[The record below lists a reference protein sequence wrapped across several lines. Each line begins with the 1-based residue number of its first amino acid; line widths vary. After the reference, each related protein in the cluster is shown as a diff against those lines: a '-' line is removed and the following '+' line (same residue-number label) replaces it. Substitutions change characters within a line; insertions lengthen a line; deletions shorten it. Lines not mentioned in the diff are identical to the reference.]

1 MAVTEESNLAKKV
14 LEKETEK
21 TKVSNPNEIKFS
33 DEELTSLRELQEGYQ
48 EKSAQFGQLKIQK
61 LLVQQQLD
69 ALESTE
75 VQMESDYS
83 ALQSK
88 EQEIVKQLNEK
99 YGPGNL
105 DPQTG
110 VFTPAPVNAEVTEAE
125 TTSDTT

>member
-14 LEKETEK
+14 KEKASE
-21 TKVSNPNEIKFS
+21 VKFS
-33 DEELTSLRELQEGYQ
+33 DEELQSLRELQDGYS
-48 EKSAQFGQLKIQK
+48 EKSAQFGQLKVQK

-69 ALESTE
+69 ALDQTE

-83 ALQSK
+83 ALQAK

-105 DPQTG
+105 DPATG
-110 VFTPAPVNAEVTEAE
+110 VFTAAPKTAQVTEASE
-125 TTSDTT
+125 TT